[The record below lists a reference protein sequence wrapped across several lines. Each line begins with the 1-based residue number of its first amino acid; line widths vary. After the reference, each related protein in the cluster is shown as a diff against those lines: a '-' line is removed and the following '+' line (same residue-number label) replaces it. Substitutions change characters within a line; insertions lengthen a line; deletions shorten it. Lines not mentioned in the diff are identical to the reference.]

1 MIITTTPNIEG
12 RPIRQY
18 LGVVTS
24 QTIIGAN
31 FFKDIFAGLRDF
43 FGGRSGT
50 YERVLDEA
58 KQFAMSELMQRGTAL
73 GADAIVGIDL
83 DYETVGANGSMLMVS
98 VSGTAVKLE

>member
-1 MIITTTPNIEG
+1 MITSTTPSIEG
-12 RPIRQY
+12 HPVTKY

-31 FFKDIFAGLRDF
+31 VFKDIFAGLRDI

-58 KQFAMSELMQRGTAL
+58 KTYAMSELIQKAQAL
-73 GADAIVGIDL
+73 GANAVVGIDL
-83 DYETVGANGSMLMVS
+83 DYETVGGNGSMLMVS
-98 VSGTAVKLE
+98 ASGTAVVIS